1 MNSTFTLKSKREVG
15 LHKERKSMMMF
26 RKMQVLLKDPI
37 VKNILSMI
45 ALSRQLIRWRSQ
57 AVLRK
62 IKNKLIGTLE
72 TKLKRDLILINQ
84 KMKMKKI
91 KIVNKI

>member
-1 MNSTFTLKSKREVG
+1 MNLIFTLKSKREVG
-15 LHKERKSMMMF
+15 LHKERKSMMRF

-37 VKNILSMI
+37 VENILSMI
-45 ALSRQLIRWRSQ
+45 ALSRQLTRWRSQ

-62 IKNKLIGTLE
+62 IKNKLIRTIE